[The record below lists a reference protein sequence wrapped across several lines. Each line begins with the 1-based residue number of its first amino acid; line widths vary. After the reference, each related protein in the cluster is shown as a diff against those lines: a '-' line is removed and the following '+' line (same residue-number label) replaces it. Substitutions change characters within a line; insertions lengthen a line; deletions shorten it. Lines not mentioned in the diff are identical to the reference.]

1 MARFRFVA
9 VTFDGQSEKGMIEG
23 ESIKAARQQLLDKG
37 LVPTKLVPD
46 DENEAKSG
54 FAAFLSGQRE
64 IKPADLAVVTKQLAL
79 LVRSGLPIDEALK
92 MLADE
97 SPKASTR
104 FVLMAMVQELHSGVP
119 LSKAMQGQP
128 ATFDKL
134 YQSVVAAAE
143 QSGLMAPVLTQFAE
157 FLEKKQ
163 ATRQK
168 VIAAMVYPV
177 MLISIS
183 FLVMI
188 VLMTYVIPQV
198 TRVFESTRQKL
209 PFMTEVVMNISAFLN
224 NWGLVLLLSV
234 IVLGWLVRR
243 ILKNPEMR
251 LRFDTRCLS
260 MPLIGPVLLAHET
273 ARFSNTMSMLVGAN
287 VPILSALK
295 SSRDTLS
302 NTYLKAAVET
312 TELQVR
318 EGSALSRALGAQ
330 GVFSPLFVH
339 MLRSGEATGQ
349 LAEMLKFGA
358 ENAEFEAD
366 KTTKMFTSV
375 LEPVMIMLMGSM
387 VLVIVM
393 AVMQPILEMNSGVR

>member
-1 MARFRFVA
+1 MARFQFVA
-9 VTFDGQSEKGMIEG
+9 VTYDGQTEKGVVEG
-23 ESIKAARQQLLDKG
+23 ESVKGVRQQLIDRG
-37 LVPTKLVPD
+37 LVPTSVAPESD
-46 DENEAKSG
+46 AAPKSG
-54 FAAFLSGQRE
+54 LAALFSGQRS
-64 IKPADLAVVTKQLAL
+64 IKAADLAVVTKQFAL
-79 LVRSGLPIDEALK
+79 LVRSGLPLDEALK
-92 MLADE
+92 LLADE
-97 SPKASTR
+97 SPKPSTR
-104 FVLMAMVQELHSGVP
+104 AVLMAMVKDLQSGVP
-119 LSKAMQGQP
+119 LSKAMQGQS

-143 QSGLMAPVLTQFAE
+143 QSGLMGPVLTQFAE
-157 FLEKKQ
+157 FLEKRQ
-163 ATRQK
+163 AAKQK

-177 MLISIS
+177 MLISVS

-188 VLMTYVIPQV
+188 VLMTYVIPQI

-209 PFMTEVVMNISAFLN
+209 PAMTEVVMAISQFLTQ
-224 NWGLVLLLSV
+224 WGWLLLLLLV
-234 IVLGWLVRR
+234 ISGWVAHR
-243 ILKNPEMR
+243 ILQNPAAR

-260 MPLIGPVLLAHET
+260 MPLIGPVLLAHDT
-273 ARFSNTMSMLVGAN
+273 ARFANTMSMLVGAN

-295 SSRDTLS
+295 SSRDTL
-302 NTYLKAAVET
+302 NNRYLQAAIET

-318 EGSALSRALGAQ
+318 EGTSLSRALGAQ

-349 LAEMLKFGA
+349 LADMLKFGA

-366 KTTKMFTSV
+366 KTTRMFTSV
-375 LEPVMIMLMGSM
+375 LEPVMILFMGSM

>member
-9 VTFDGQSEKGMIEG
+9 VTFDGQSEKGVIEG

-46 DENEAKSG
+46 DEHEAKSG
-54 FAAFLSGQRE
+54 FAAFLSGQRA

-97 SPKASTR
+97 SPKPPTR
-104 FVLMAMVQELHSGVP
+104 FVLMAMVQELQSGVP

-302 NTYLKAAVET
+302 NTYLKSAIET

>member
-1 MARFRFVA
+1 MARFKFEA
-9 VTFDGQSEKGMIEG
+9 VTYNGQSEKGVIEG
-23 ESIKAARQQLLDKG
+23 ESLKAARQQLLDKG
-37 LVPTKLVPD
+37 LVPLSVTPEAEV
-46 DENEAKSG
+46 EAKSG
-54 FAAFLSGQRE
+54 IAALFSGQRT
-64 IKPADLAVVTKQLAL
+64 IKAADLAVVTKQFAL
-79 LVRSGLPIDEALK
+79 LVRSGLPLDEALK
-92 MLADE
+92 LLADE
-97 SPKASTR
+97 SPKQTTR
-104 FVLMAMVQELHSGVP
+104 TVLMAMVQELHSGIP

-157 FLEKKQ
+157 FLEKRQANKQ
-163 ATRQK
+163 K
-168 VIAAMVYPV
+168 LIGAMVYPV
-177 MLISIS
+177 MLIGVS

-188 VLMTYVIPQV
+188 VLMTYVIPQI

-209 PFMTEVVMNISAFLN
+209 PVMTEVIMSISSFLTQ
-224 NWGLVLLLSV
+224 WGWLLL
-234 IVLGWLVRR
+234 LGALLLAWLFHRL
-243 ILKNPEMR
+243 LKNPATR

-260 MPLIGPVLLAHET
+260 TPLIGPVLLAHDT
-273 ARFSNTMSMLVGAN
+273 ARFANTMSMLVGAN

-302 NTYLKAAVET
+302 NTYLRSAIET
-312 TELQVR
+312 TESQVR
-318 EGSALSRALGAQ
+318 EGTALSRALGAQ

-366 KTTKMFTSV
+366 KTTRMFTSV
-375 LEPVMIMLMGSM
+375 LEPVMILLMGSM

-393 AVMQPILEMNSGVR
+393 AVMQPILEMNSGIR

>member
-9 VTFDGQSEKGMIEG
+9 VTFDGQSEKGVIEG

-54 FAAFLSGQRE
+54 FAAFLSGQRA

-104 FVLMAMVQELHSGVP
+104 FVLMAMVQELQSGVP
-119 LSKAMQGQP
+119 LSRAMQGQP

-224 NWGLVLLLSV
+224 SWGWVLLLSV
-234 IVLGWLVRR
+234 IALAWLVRR
-243 ILKNPEMR
+243 ILKNPVMR

-302 NTYLKAAVET
+302 NTYLKSAIET

-375 LEPVMIMLMGSM
+375 LEPVMILLMGSM